1 MTFIIESL
9 FAVFKD
15 FHWLVSIDTLL
26 IFFVNYLMFHAAGR
40 VKISWRL
47 LLLGG
52 LLSVVLTPLLPMG
65 FKFLLNPLI
74 LFCFS
79 YYKRPDLPWI
89 EPVFNSFY
97 AWGTTNIIIRG
108 LSLIVFPLLLGADLT
123 SRIPESL
130 TEFICVVVT
139 YPIYLLVHRFIGY
152 EYLQVEEK
160 ERLRIHFT
168 PIVIGVSFAFLSYG
182 LLNEFMP
189 YFASIWPVEVVNNY
203 AKLVV
208 LLATGA
214 FFIVVSYANQWIKDE
229 LFLEL
234 KEEQERHFQ
243 SLQESSRHILHLYQ
257 ELYRDGVPKVVVPKK
272 AKTVL
277 ATSQEGDSQNL
288 SEEEVPFSKV
298 MPDIPNLL
306 SQLLRSVIES
316 KYMEFHAVGVD
327 FIMEVPDPISPSH
340 IDIVDLSAVL
350 TTFLDNALLRAH
362 GQENSLVRLSYYQ
375 SGEVQVL
382 SVETILSQDSAEA
395 PHKAY
400 ENHLSINEQLALRMK
415 SSSIDSNLNTKQLV
429 KKYIERRFDV

>member
-1 MTFIIESL
+1 MTSIIESL

-298 MPDIPNLL
+298 MPDISNLL
-306 SQLLRSVIES
+306 SQLLRSVISS
-316 KYMEFHAVGVD
+316 KYMEFHAVGID

-382 SVETILSQDSAEA
+382 SVETTLSQDSAEA

-400 ENHLSINEQLALRMK
+400 ENHLSINEQ
-415 SSSIDSNLNTKQLV
+415 
-429 KKYIERRFDV
+429 IEDIMERYPQSKLSFKNDKFIYRQQFEY

>member
-9 FAVFKD
+9 FAVFID

-97 AWGTTNIIIRG
+97 SWGTTNIIIRG
-108 LSLIVFPLLLGADLT
+108 LSLIVFPLLLGADLM

-203 AKLVV
+203 AKFVV
-208 LLATGA
+208 LLEAGA

-298 MPDIPNLL
+298 MPDISNLL

-316 KYMEFHAVGVD
+316 KYMEFHAVGID

-382 SVETILSQDSAEA
+382 SVETTLSQDSAEA

-400 ENHLSINEQLALRMK
+400 ENHLSINEQLEDIM
-415 SSSIDSNLNTKQLV
+415 
-429 KKYIERRFDV
+429 ERYPQSKLSFKNDKFIYRQQFEC

>member
-1 MTFIIESL
+1 MTFITELL

-52 LLSVVLTPLLPMG
+52 LLSVVLTSLLPMG

-316 KYMEFHAVGVD
+316 KYMEFHAVGID

-382 SVETILSQDSAEA
+382 SVETTLSQDSAEA

-400 ENHLSINEQLALRMK
+400 ENHLSINEQ
-415 SSSIDSNLNTKQLV
+415 
-429 KKYIERRFDV
+429 IEDIMERYPQSKLSFKNDKFIYRQQFEY

>member
-272 AKTVL
+272 AKTIL

-298 MPDIPNLL
+298 MPDISNLL

-316 KYMEFHAVGVD
+316 KYMEFHAVGID

-382 SVETILSQDSAEA
+382 SVETTLSQDSAEA

-400 ENHLSINEQLALRMK
+400 ENHLSINEQLEDIM
-415 SSSIDSNLNTKQLV
+415 
-429 KKYIERRFDV
+429 ERYPQSKLSFKNDKFIYRQQFEC

>member
-1 MTFIIESL
+1 MTSIIESL
-9 FAVFKD
+9 LAVFKD

-40 VKISWRL
+40 VKISWWL

-108 LSLIVFPLLLGADLT
+108 LSLIVFPLLLGDDLM
-123 SRIPESL
+123 SRIPEYL
-130 TEFICVVVT
+130 PEFICVVVT
-139 YPIYLLVHRFIGY
+139 YPLYFLVHCFIGY

-160 ERLRIHFT
+160 ESLRIHFT

-298 MPDIPNLL
+298 MPDISNLL

-316 KYMEFHAVGVD
+316 KYMEFHAVGID
-327 FIMEVPDPISPSH
+327 FIMEIPDPISPSH

-382 SVETILSQDSAEA
+382 SVETTLSQDSAEA

-400 ENHLSINEQLALRMK
+400 ENHLSINEQ
-415 SSSIDSNLNTKQLV
+415 
-429 KKYIERRFDV
+429 IEDIMERYPQSKLSFKNDKFIYRQQFEY

>member
-65 FKFLLNPLI
+65 FRFLLNPLI

-130 TEFICVVVT
+130 TEFTCVVVT

-298 MPDIPNLL
+298 MPDISNLL

-316 KYMEFHAVGVD
+316 KYMEFHAVGID
-327 FIMEVPDPISPSH
+327 FIMEIPDPISPSH

-382 SVETILSQDSAEA
+382 SVETTLSQDSAEA

-400 ENHLSINEQLALRMK
+400 ENHLSINEQLEDIM
-415 SSSIDSNLNTKQLV
+415 
-429 KKYIERRFDV
+429 ERYPQSKLSFKNDKFIYRQQFEY

>member
-1 MTFIIESL
+1 MTSIIESL

-298 MPDIPNLL
+298 MPDISNLL

-316 KYMEFHAVGVD
+316 KYMEFHAVGID

-382 SVETILSQDSAEA
+382 SVETTLSQDSAEA

-400 ENHLSINEQLALRMK
+400 ENHLSINEKLEDIM
-415 SSSIDSNLNTKQLV
+415 
-429 KKYIERRFDV
+429 ERYPQSKLSFKNDQFIYRQQFEC

>member
-1 MTFIIESL
+1 MTSIIESL
-9 FAVFKD
+9 LAVFKD

-40 VKISWRL
+40 VKISWWL

-108 LSLIVFPLLLGADLT
+108 LSLIVFPLLLGDDLM

-139 YPIYLLVHRFIGY
+139 YPLYLLVHRFIGY

-234 KEEQERHFQ
+234 KEEQKRHFQ

-298 MPDIPNLL
+298 MPDISNLL

-316 KYMEFHAVGVD
+316 KYMEFHAVEID
-327 FIMEVPDPISPSH
+327 FIMEIPDPISPSH

-382 SVETILSQDSAEA
+382 SVETTLSQDSAEA

-400 ENHLSINEQLALRMK
+400 ENHLSINEQLEDIM
-415 SSSIDSNLNTKQLV
+415 
-429 KKYIERRFDV
+429 ERYPQSKLSFKNDKFIYRQQFEY

>member
-1 MTFIIESL
+1 MTSIIESL
-9 FAVFKD
+9 LAVFKD

-130 TEFICVVVT
+130 TEFTCVVVT

-257 ELYRDGVPKVVVPKK
+257 ELYRDGVPKVVVSKK

-298 MPDIPNLL
+298 MPDISNLL

-316 KYMEFHAVGVD
+316 KYMEFHAVGID

-362 GQENSLVRLSYYQ
+362 DQENSLVRLSYYQ

-382 SVETILSQDSAEA
+382 SVETTLSQDSAEA

-400 ENHLSINEQLALRMK
+400 ENHLSINEQLEDIM
-415 SSSIDSNLNTKQLV
+415 
-429 KKYIERRFDV
+429 ERYPQSKLSFKNDKFIYRQQFEY

>member
-316 KYMEFHAVGVD
+316 KYMEFHAVGID

-375 SGEVQVL
+375 SDEVQVL
-382 SVETILSQDSAEA
+382 SVETTLSQDSAEA

-400 ENHLSINEQLALRMK
+400 ENHLSINEQLEDIM
-415 SSSIDSNLNTKQLV
+415 
-429 KKYIERRFDV
+429 ERYPQSKLSFKNDKFIYRQQFEC

>member
-1 MTFIIESL
+1 MTSIIESL

-52 LLSVVLTPLLPMG
+52 LLSLVLTPLLPMG

-130 TEFICVVVT
+130 TEFFCVVFT

-272 AKTVL
+272 VKTVL

-316 KYMEFHAVGVD
+316 KYMEFHAVGID

-382 SVETILSQDSAEA
+382 SVETTLSQDSAEA

-400 ENHLSINEQLALRMK
+400 ENHLSINEQLEDIM
-415 SSSIDSNLNTKQLV
+415 
-429 KKYIERRFDV
+429 ERYPQSKLSFKNDKFIYRQQFEY

>member
-130 TEFICVVVT
+130 TEFTCVVVT

-257 ELYRDGVPKVVVPKK
+257 ELYRDGVPKVVVSKK

-298 MPDIPNLL
+298 MPDISNLL

-316 KYMEFHAVGVD
+316 KYMEFNAVGID

-362 GQENSLVRLSYYQ
+362 DQENSLVRLSYYQ

-382 SVETILSQDSAEA
+382 SVETTLSQDSAEA

-400 ENHLSINEQLALRMK
+400 ENHLSINEQ
-415 SSSIDSNLNTKQLV
+415 
-429 KKYIERRFDV
+429 IEDIMERYPQSKLSFKNDKFIYRQQFEY

>member
-1 MTFIIESL
+1 MTSIIESL
-9 FAVFKD
+9 LAVFKD

-65 FKFLLNPLI
+65 FKFLLTPLI

-298 MPDIPNLL
+298 MPDISNLL

-316 KYMEFHAVGVD
+316 KYMEFNAVGID

-350 TTFLDNALLRAH
+350 MTFLDNALLRAH

-382 SVETILSQDSAEA
+382 SVETTLSQDSADA

-400 ENHLSINEQLALRMK
+400 ENHLSINEQ
-415 SSSIDSNLNTKQLV
+415 
-429 KKYIERRFDV
+429 IEDIMERYPQSKLSFKNDKFIYRQQFEC

>member
-1 MTFIIESL
+1 MTSIIESL
-9 FAVFKD
+9 LAVFKD

-203 AKLVV
+203 AKLIV

-277 ATSQEGDSQNL
+277 ATSQEGDTQNL
-288 SEEEVPFSKV
+288 SDEEVPFSKV
-298 MPDIPNLL
+298 MPDISNLL

-327 FIMEVPDPISPSH
+327 FIMEVPDPISPVH
-340 IDIVDLSAVL
+340 IDVVDLSAVL

-362 GQENSLVRLSYYQ
+362 GQENSLVRMSYYQ
-375 SGEVQVL
+375 RGEVQVL
-382 SVETILSQDSAEA
+382 SVETTLSQDSAEA
-395 PHKAY
+395 PHEAY
-400 ENHLSINEQLALRMK
+400 ESHLSINEQLEDIM
-415 SSSIDSNLNTKQLV
+415 
-429 KKYIERRFDV
+429 ERYPQSKLSFTNDKFIYRQQFEY

>member
-1 MTFIIESL
+1 MTSIIESL
-9 FAVFKD
+9 LAVFKD

-40 VKISWRL
+40 VKISWWL

-108 LSLIVFPLLLGADLT
+108 LSLIVFPLLLGDDLM

-139 YPIYLLVHRFIGY
+139 YPLYLLVHRFIGY

-208 LLATGA
+208 LLATGV

-298 MPDIPNLL
+298 MPDISNLL

-316 KYMEFHAVGVD
+316 KYMEFHAVGID
-327 FIMEVPDPISPSH
+327 FIMEIPDPISPSH

-382 SVETILSQDSAEA
+382 SVETTLSQDSAEA

-400 ENHLSINEQLALRMK
+400 ENHLSINEQ
-415 SSSIDSNLNTKQLV
+415 
-429 KKYIERRFDV
+429 IEDIMERYPQSKLSFKNDKFIYRQQFEY

>member
-40 VKISWRL
+40 VKISWWL

-382 SVETILSQDSAEA
+382 SVETTLSQDSAEA

-400 ENHLSINEQLALRMK
+400 ENHLSINEQLEDIM
-415 SSSIDSNLNTKQLV
+415 
-429 KKYIERRFDV
+429 ERYPQSKLSFKNDKLIYRQQFEY

>member
-1 MTFIIESL
+1 MTSIIESL
-9 FAVFKD
+9 LAAFKD

-40 VKISWRL
+40 VKISWRI

-108 LSLIVFPLLLGADLT
+108 LSLIVFPLLLGDDLM

-139 YPIYLLVHRFIGY
+139 YPLYLLVHRFIGY

-272 AKTVL
+272 AKTIL

-298 MPDIPNLL
+298 MPDISNLL

-316 KYMEFHAVGVD
+316 KYMEFHAVGID

-395 PHKAY
+395 PHETY
-400 ENHLSINEQLALRMK
+400 ESHLSINEQLEDIM
-415 SSSIDSNLNTKQLV
+415 
-429 KKYIERRFDV
+429 ERYPQSKLSFKNDKFIYRQQFEY

>member
-1 MTFIIESL
+1 MTSIIESL
-9 FAVFKD
+9 LAVFKD
-15 FHWLVSIDTLL
+15 FHWLVSIDMLL
-26 IFFVNYLMFHAAGR
+26 VFFVNYLMFHAAGR
-40 VKISWRL
+40 VKISWWL

-108 LSLIVFPLLLGADLT
+108 LSLIVFPLLLGDDLM

-139 YPIYLLVHRFIGY
+139 YPLYLLVHRFIGY

-182 LLNEFMP
+182 LLNDFMP

-203 AKLVV
+203 AKLIL

-272 AKTVL
+272 AKTIL

-298 MPDIPNLL
+298 MPDISNLL

-316 KYMEFHAVGVD
+316 KYMEFHAVGID

-382 SVETILSQDSAEA
+382 SVETTLSQDSTEA
-395 PHKAY
+395 PHETY
-400 ENHLSINEQLALRMK
+400 ESHLSINEQLEDIM
-415 SSSIDSNLNTKQLV
+415 
-429 KKYIERRFDV
+429 ERYPQSKLSFKNDKFIYRQQFEC

>member
-1 MTFIIESL
+1 MTSIIESL

-139 YPIYLLVHRFIGY
+139 YPLYLLVHRFIGY

-298 MPDIPNLL
+298 MPDISNLL
-306 SQLLRSVIES
+306 SQLIRSVIES
-316 KYMEFHAVGVD
+316 KYMEFHAVGID

-400 ENHLSINEQLALRMK
+400 ENHLSINEQLEDIM
-415 SSSIDSNLNTKQLV
+415 
-429 KKYIERRFDV
+429 ERYPQSKLSFKNEKFIYRQQFEY

>member
-316 KYMEFHAVGVD
+316 KYMEFHAVGID

-362 GQENSLVRLSYYQ
+362 GQDNSLVRLSYYQ

-382 SVETILSQDSAEA
+382 SVETTLSQDSAEA

-400 ENHLSINEQLALRMK
+400 ENHLSINEQ
-415 SSSIDSNLNTKQLV
+415 
-429 KKYIERRFDV
+429 IEDIMERYPQSKLSFKNDKFIYRQQFEY

>member
-298 MPDIPNLL
+298 MPDISNLL

-316 KYMEFHAVGVD
+316 KYMEFHAVGID

-382 SVETILSQDSAEA
+382 SVETTLSQDSAEA

-400 ENHLSINEQLALRMK
+400 ENHLSINEQLEDIM
-415 SSSIDSNLNTKQLV
+415 
-429 KKYIERRFDV
+429 ERYPQSKLSFKNDKLIYRQQFEY

>member
-1 MTFIIESL
+1 MTSIIESL

-257 ELYRDGVPKVVVPKK
+257 ELYRDGVPKVVVSKK

-298 MPDIPNLL
+298 MPDISNLL

-316 KYMEFHAVGVD
+316 KYMEFHAVGID

-362 GQENSLVRLSYYQ
+362 GQDNSLVRLSYYQ

-382 SVETILSQDSAEA
+382 SVETTLSQDSAKA

-400 ENHLSINEQLALRMK
+400 ENHLSINEQ
-415 SSSIDSNLNTKQLV
+415 
-429 KKYIERRFDV
+429 IEDIMERYPQSKLSFKNDKFIYRQQFEY

>member
-1 MTFIIESL
+1 MTSIIESL

-298 MPDIPNLL
+298 MSDISNLL

-316 KYMEFHAVGVD
+316 KYMEFHAVGID
-327 FIMEVPDPISPSH
+327 FIMEIPDPISPSH

-382 SVETILSQDSAEA
+382 SVETTLSQDSAEA

-400 ENHLSINEQLALRMK
+400 ENHLSINEQ
-415 SSSIDSNLNTKQLV
+415 
-429 KKYIERRFDV
+429 IEDIMERYPQSKLSFKNDKFIYRQQFEY

>member
-1 MTFIIESL
+1 MTSIIESL

-108 LSLIVFPLLLGADLT
+108 LSLIVFPLLLGADLM

-316 KYMEFHAVGVD
+316 KYMEFHAVGID

-382 SVETILSQDSAEA
+382 SVETTLSQDSAEA

-400 ENHLSINEQLALRMK
+400 ENHLSINEQ
-415 SSSIDSNLNTKQLV
+415 
-429 KKYIERRFDV
+429 IEDIMERYPQSKLSFKNDKFIYRQQFEC

>member
-234 KEEQERHFQ
+234 KEEQDRHFQ

-257 ELYRDGVPKVVVPKK
+257 ELYRDGVPKVVVSKK
-272 AKTVL
+272 SKTVL

-298 MPDIPNLL
+298 MPDISNLL
-306 SQLLRSVIES
+306 SQLIRSVIES
-316 KYMEFHAVGVD
+316 KYMEFHAVGID

-382 SVETILSQDSAEA
+382 SVETTLSQDSAEA

-400 ENHLSINEQLALRMK
+400 ENHLSINEQLEDIM
-415 SSSIDSNLNTKQLV
+415 
-429 KKYIERRFDV
+429 ERYPQSKLSFKNDKFIYRQQFEC

>member
-1 MTFIIESL
+1 MTSIIESL
-9 FAVFKD
+9 LAVFKD

-40 VKISWRL
+40 VKISWWL

-108 LSLIVFPLLLGADLT
+108 LSLIVFPLLLGAELM

-139 YPIYLLVHRFIGY
+139 YPLYLLVHRFIGY

-182 LLNEFMP
+182 LLNDFMP

-203 AKLVV
+203 AKLIV

-257 ELYRDGVPKVVVPKK
+257 DLYRDGVPKVVVPKK

-277 ATSQEGDSQNL
+277 ATSQEGDTQNL

-298 MPDIPNLL
+298 MPDISNLR

-327 FIMEVPDPISPSH
+327 FIMEVPDPISPVH
-340 IDIVDLSAVL
+340 IDVVDLSAVL

-375 SGEVQVL
+375 RGEVQVL
-382 SVETILSQDSAEA
+382 SVETTLSQDSAEA
-395 PHKAY
+395 PHEAY
-400 ENHLSINEQLALRMK
+400 ESHLSINELLEDIM
-415 SSSIDSNLNTKQLV
+415 
-429 KKYIERRFDV
+429 ERYPQSKLSFTNDKFIYRQQFEY

>member
-1 MTFIIESL
+1 MTSIIESL
-9 FAVFKD
+9 LAAFKD

-40 VKISWRL
+40 VKISWWL

-108 LSLIVFPLLLGADLT
+108 LSLIVFPLLLGADLM

-139 YPIYLLVHRFIGY
+139 YPLYFLVHCFIGY

-160 ERLRIHFT
+160 ESLRIHFT

-182 LLNEFMP
+182 LFNDYLP
-189 YFASIWPVEVVNNY
+189 YLATIWSVEVVNNY
-203 AKLVV
+203 AKLIV

-277 ATSQEGDSQNL
+277 ATSQEGDTQNL
-288 SEEEVPFSKV
+288 SDEEVPFSKV
-298 MPDIPNLL
+298 MPDISNLL

-362 GQENSLVRLSYYQ
+362 GQDNSLVRLSYYQ

-382 SVETILSQDSAEA
+382 SVETTLSQDSAEA
-395 PHKAY
+395 PHEAY
-400 ENHLSINEQLALRMK
+400 ESHLSINEQLEDIM
-415 SSSIDSNLNTKQLV
+415 
-429 KKYIERRFDV
+429 ERYPQSKLSFKNDKFIYRQQFEY

>member
-108 LSLIVFPLLLGADLT
+108 LSLIVFPLLLGVDLT

-298 MPDIPNLL
+298 MPDISNLL

-316 KYMEFHAVGVD
+316 KYMEFHAVGID

-382 SVETILSQDSAEA
+382 SVETTLSQDSAEA

-400 ENHLSINEQLALRMK
+400 ENHLSINEQ
-415 SSSIDSNLNTKQLV
+415 
-429 KKYIERRFDV
+429 IEDIMERYPQSKLSFKNDKFIYRQQFEY

>member
-272 AKTVL
+272 VETVL
-277 ATSQEGDSQNL
+277 ATSQEGDTQNL

-298 MPDIPNLL
+298 MPDISNLL

-316 KYMEFHAVGVD
+316 KYMEFHAVGID

-382 SVETILSQDSAEA
+382 SVETTLSQDSAEA

-400 ENHLSINEQLALRMK
+400 ENHLSINEQLEDIM
-415 SSSIDSNLNTKQLV
+415 
-429 KKYIERRFDV
+429 ERYPQSKLSFKNDKFIYRQQFEC

>member
-15 FHWLVSIDTLL
+15 FHWLISIDTLL
-26 IFFVNYLMFHAAGR
+26 IFLVNYLMFHAAGR

-234 KEEQERHFQ
+234 KEEQDRHFQ

-298 MPDIPNLL
+298 MPDISNLL
-306 SQLLRSVIES
+306 SQLIRSVIES
-316 KYMEFHAVGVD
+316 KYMEFNAVGID

-350 TTFLDNALLRAH
+350 MTFLDNALLRAH

-382 SVETILSQDSAEA
+382 SVETTLSQDSADA

-400 ENHLSINEQLALRMK
+400 ENHLSINEQLEDIM
-415 SSSIDSNLNTKQLV
+415 
-429 KKYIERRFDV
+429 ERYPQSKLSFKDDKFIYRQQFEY

>member
-1 MTFIIESL
+1 MTSIIESL
-9 FAVFKD
+9 LAVFKD

-40 VKISWRL
+40 VKISWWL

-108 LSLIVFPLLLGADLT
+108 LSLIVFPLLLGDDLM

-139 YPIYLLVHRFIGY
+139 YPLYLLVHRFIGY

-182 LLNEFMP
+182 LLNDFMP

-203 AKLVV
+203 AKLIV

-298 MPDIPNLL
+298 MPDISNLL

-316 KYMEFHAVGVD
+316 KYMEFHAVGID

-382 SVETILSQDSAEA
+382 SVETTLSQDSAEA

-400 ENHLSINEQLALRMK
+400 ENHLSINEQ
-415 SSSIDSNLNTKQLV
+415 
-429 KKYIERRFDV
+429 IEDIMERYPQSKLSFKNDKFIYRQQFEY

>member
-1 MTFIIESL
+1 MTSIIESL

-298 MPDIPNLL
+298 MPDISNLL

-316 KYMEFHAVGVD
+316 KYMEFHAVGID

-362 GQENSLVRLSYYQ
+362 GQDNSLVRLSYYQ

-382 SVETILSQDSAEA
+382 SVETTLSQDSAKA

-400 ENHLSINEQLALRMK
+400 ENHLSINEQ
-415 SSSIDSNLNTKQLV
+415 
-429 KKYIERRFDV
+429 IEDIMERYPQSKLSFKNDKFIYRQQFEY

>member
-1 MTFIIESL
+1 MTSIIESL

-15 FHWLVSIDTLL
+15 FHWLVSIDTVL

-298 MPDIPNLL
+298 MPDISNLL

-316 KYMEFHAVGVD
+316 KYMEFHAVGID

-362 GQENSLVRLSYYQ
+362 GQDNSLVRLSYYQ

-382 SVETILSQDSAEA
+382 SVETTLSQDSAKA

-400 ENHLSINEQLALRMK
+400 ENHLSINEQ
-415 SSSIDSNLNTKQLV
+415 
-429 KKYIERRFDV
+429 IEDIMERYPQSKLSFKNDKFIYRQQFEY

>member
-1 MTFIIESL
+1 MTSIIESL

-65 FKFLLNPLI
+65 FRFLLNPLI

-298 MPDIPNLL
+298 MPDISNLL

-316 KYMEFHAVGVD
+316 KYMEFHAVGID
-327 FIMEVPDPISPSH
+327 FIMEIPDPISPSH

-400 ENHLSINEQLALRMK
+400 ENHLSINEQLEDIM
-415 SSSIDSNLNTKQLV
+415 
-429 KKYIERRFDV
+429 ERYPQSKLSFKNEKFIYRQQFEY

>member
-1 MTFIIESL
+1 MTSIIESL

-47 LLLGG
+47 LLLSG

-130 TEFICVVVT
+130 TEFFCVVFT

-316 KYMEFHAVGVD
+316 KYMEFHAVGID

-382 SVETILSQDSAEA
+382 SVETTLSQDSAEA

-400 ENHLSINEQLALRMK
+400 ENHLSINEQLEDIM
-415 SSSIDSNLNTKQLV
+415 
-429 KKYIERRFDV
+429 ERYPQSKLSFKNDKFIYRQQFEY

>member
-1 MTFIIESL
+1 MTSIIESL

-298 MPDIPNLL
+298 MPDISNLL

-316 KYMEFHAVGVD
+316 KYMEFHAVGID

-362 GQENSLVRLSYYQ
+362 GQDNSLVRLSYYQ

-382 SVETILSQDSAEA
+382 SVETTLSQDSAMERY
-395 PHKAY
+395 PQSK
-400 ENHLSINEQLALRMK
+400 LSFKNDKFIYRQQFE
-415 SSSIDSNLNTKQLV
+415 
-429 KKYIERRFDV
+429 Y

>member
-1 MTFIIESL
+1 MTSIIESL

-182 LLNEFMP
+182 LLNEFMS

-298 MPDIPNLL
+298 MPDISNLL

-316 KYMEFHAVGVD
+316 KYMEFNAVGID

-362 GQENSLVRLSYYQ
+362 GQDNSLVRLSYYQ

-382 SVETILSQDSAEA
+382 SVETTLSQDSADA

-400 ENHLSINEQLALRMK
+400 ENHLSINEQLEDIM
-415 SSSIDSNLNTKQLV
+415 
-429 KKYIERRFDV
+429 ERYPQSKLSFKNDKFIYRQQFEC

>member
-1 MTFIIESL
+1 MTSIIESL

-40 VKISWRL
+40 VKISWWL

-298 MPDIPNLL
+298 MPDISNLL

-316 KYMEFHAVGVD
+316 KYMEFHAVGID

-362 GQENSLVRLSYYQ
+362 GQDNSLVRLSYYQ

-382 SVETILSQDSAEA
+382 SVETTLSQDSAKA

-400 ENHLSINEQLALRMK
+400 ENHLSINEQLEDIM
-415 SSSIDSNLNTKQLV
+415 
-429 KKYIERRFDV
+429 ERYPQSKLSFKNDKFIYRQQFEY

>member
-257 ELYRDGVPKVVVPKK
+257 ELYRDGVPKVVVSKK
-272 AKTVL
+272 SKTVL

-298 MPDIPNLL
+298 MPDISNLL
-306 SQLLRSVIES
+306 SQLIRSVIES
-316 KYMEFHAVGVD
+316 KYMEFHAVGID

-400 ENHLSINEQLALRMK
+400 ENHLSINEQLEDIM
-415 SSSIDSNLNTKQLV
+415 
-429 KKYIERRFDV
+429 ERYPQSKLSFKNEKFIYRQQFEY

>member
-1 MTFIIESL
+1 MTSIIESL

-298 MPDIPNLL
+298 MPDISNLL

-316 KYMEFHAVGVD
+316 KYMEFHAVGID

-382 SVETILSQDSAEA
+382 SVETTLSQDSAEA

-400 ENHLSINEQLALRMK
+400 ENHLSINEQLEDIM
-415 SSSIDSNLNTKQLV
+415 
-429 KKYIERRFDV
+429 ERYPQSKLSFKNDKLIYRQQFEY